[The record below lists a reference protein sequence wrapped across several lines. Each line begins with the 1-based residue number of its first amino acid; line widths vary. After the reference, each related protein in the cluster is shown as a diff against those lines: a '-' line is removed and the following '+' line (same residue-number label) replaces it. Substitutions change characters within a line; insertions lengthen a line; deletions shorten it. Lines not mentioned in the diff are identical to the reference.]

1 MSLKE
6 GIMNEGNAIVYAYLL
21 DGKGGGEAV
30 DRKAIDN
37 WNPSQGL
44 LWIHLDLKIDDTRV
58 WLENESGLHQIT
70 RESLLD
76 QDTRP
81 RNIVSDEGLL
91 LILRGVNCNPGEDP
105 EDMVAIRML
114 FSEHRIITTRYRRVM
129 AIQDINN
136 AINAN
141 KGPCS
146 AGDFLVMVAE
156 RIADR
161 MGDIVAD
168 IDDSVDELE
177 DTVLT
182 AEIHELR
189 SILADL
195 RRKAISLRRYIAP
208 QRDVLFRLIQERIS
222 FLNDIDRAHL
232 REVAERTARFVEDVD
247 SARDRASITQEEL
260 NNKLSE
266 QMNKAIYTLSIVAAI
281 FLPLGLLTGLLGIN
295 VGGIP
300 GAENRWAFAL
310 VVLILIGIATGLLVW
325 FKKIKWI

>member
-1 MSLKE
+1 
-6 GIMNEGNAIVYAYLL
+6 MNEGNALVYAYLL
-21 DGKGGGEAV
+21 DGKGGGRAA
-30 DRKAIDN
+30 DWNAIQE
-37 WNPSQGL
+37 WNPNQGI
-44 LWIHLDLKIDDTRV
+44 LWIHLDSKIAEAQD
-58 WLENESGLHQIT
+58 WLENKSGLSPIT
-70 RESLLD
+70 KASLLD
-76 QDTRP
+76 RETRP
-81 RNIVSDEGLL
+81 RNIVSDDGLL
-91 LILRGVNCNPGEDP
+91 LILRGVNFNPGDDP

-114 FSEHRIITTRYRRVM
+114 FTENRIITVRYRRVM
-129 AIQDINN
+129 AIQDVHK
-136 AINAN
+136 AINDN

-146 AGDFLVMVAE
+146 PGDFLVTVAE

-168 IDDSVDELE
+168 LDDNVDELE
-177 DTVLT
+177 DTFLT
-182 AEIHELR
+182 SEIHEMR
-189 SILADL
+189 SKLADL

-222 FLNDIDRAHL
+222 LLTDFDRAHL

-300 GAENRWAFAL
+300 GTENTWAFTL
-310 VVLILIGIATGLLVW
+310 VVVILIAIAVGLLVW
-325 FKKIKWI
+325 FKKIKWL

>member
-1 MSLKE
+1 
-6 GIMNEGNAIVYAYLL
+6 MNEGNAIVYAYLL

-30 DRKAIDN
+30 DWKAIDN

-58 WLENESGLHQIT
+58 WLQNESGLHQIT

-129 AIQDINN
+129 AVQDINN

-310 VVLILIGIATGLLVW
+310 VVLILIGIAAGLLVW

>member
-30 DRKAIDN
+30 DWKAIDN

-44 LWIHLDLKIDDTRV
+44 LWIHLDLKMDDTRV

-129 AIQDINN
+129 AVQDINN

-161 MGDIVAD
+161 MGEIVAD